1 MKILFTFITLVF
13 TLHAQSAKMTAQEHM
28 SIDNGSSRP
37 ALQLQKQ
44 QQMHRLHKVD
54 EKQLADLVQK
64 ETGEAIIREELTHSG
79 DILYYDVR
87 TKSYQLEVN
96 ALDGAF
102 LKKVKKDD

>member
-1 MKILFTFITLVF
+1 MKILFAISTLIF
-13 TLHAQSAKMTAQEHM
+13 ALHAQSAKMTAQEHM

-87 TKSYQLEVN
+87 TKSYKLEVN
-96 ALDGAF
+96 ALDGSF
-102 LKKVKKDD
+102 IKKVKSDD